1 MTVIGIVLLLIALFV
16 LIGAGVFVFALARS
30 SKSGSSKEGLST
42 SAAIPGVDVAVPAS
56 WGGSHDPEARLH
68 RRIRDAV
75 SALDATI
82 GMSGMSGM
90 SGIAQIDDRARLMV
104 SAKELDERLV
114 TIWSLPASAKPQPLA
129 EVEQGVAALEAAAAS
144 VALEPGDGAVERTKD
159 TAGGIGDRAAPP
171 TVPPV
176 PDVTSQ
182 QPAERRDREDPPS
195 SLAE

>member
-1 MTVIGIVLLLIALFV
+1 MTAIGIVLLLIALFV

-75 SALDATI
+75 NALDATI
-82 GMSGMSGM
+82 GM

-129 EVEQGVAALEAAAAS
+129 EVEQGVAALESAAAS